1 MNRPIDAEIA
11 RAIRAAVRAEA
22 PDHLEAILH
31 QTERMDRSPAPA
43 DCARFRRGAGRAA
56 LSAGL
61 IAAAAVLL
69 VFLRNSPSGGEP
81 PPALPGFSDEPVVSG
96 EFLEETGVVAK
107 ALGPAEPGEQLQEQL
122 LAPNQAAVIDGGSFS
137 WNSPSKLAL
146 GGGRA
151 LYRIHLPFTLQF
163 QAQNLAA
170 VTYTVSDGQFEK
182 KLYADEM
189 EEEAFQERVGL
200 VNRSGGRR
208 WGYETCGGALRLP
221 VGTEEAERE
230 EWSIELSLT
239 EDASLSSYEI
249 ETMFREKISR
259 LEIYVTLEF
268 EDGSAA
274 GTLLR
279 FRLSGKA
286 AGSLEAIW
294 LAREG

>member
-1 MNRPIDAEIA
+1 M
-11 RAIRAAVRAEA
+11 
-22 PDHLEAILH
+22 
-31 QTERMDRSPAPA
+31 
-43 DCARFRRGAGRAA
+43 
-56 LSAGL
+56 
-61 IAAAAVLL
+61 
-69 VFLRNSPSGGEP
+69 
-81 PPALPGFSDEPVVSG
+81 VSG

-122 LAPNQAAVIDGGSFS
+122 LAPNQAAVVDGGSFS

-221 VGTEEAERE
+221 AGTEEAERE

-274 GTLLR
+274 GPSCASAYR
-279 FRLSGKA
+279 VRRRQPGGIGSPAKA
-286 AGSLEAIW
+286 EAVLMVKYEKKRRANG
-294 LAREG
+294 LARRFGFVL